1 MELIL
6 SLIGTITGVIALIAT
21 IVIQFRYERLSVE
34 QERKNERMIAEQ
46 ERKNEERERKNEE
59 RERLLF
65 LSNVIFDTSI
75 PRESRQAFYDE
86 YIAKK
91 GNGPVVRFWLL
102 EGEKEKKAL
111 EK

>member
-6 SLIGTITGVIALIAT
+6 GWIGTITGVIALVAT
-21 IVIQFRYERLSVE
+21 VVLNYR
-34 QERKNERMIAEQ
+34 QERRQDKKDRMA
-46 ERKNEERERKNEE
+46 
-59 RERLLF
+59 F

-86 YIAKK
+86 YIGKG
-91 GNGPVVRFWLL
+91 GNGPVVRFWLS
-102 EGEKEKKAL
+102 EGEKEKKLL

>member
-6 SLIGTITGVIALIAT
+6 GLIGTITGVIALMAT
-21 IVIQFRYERLSVE
+21 IVIQFRYERISAK
-34 QERKNERMIAEQ
+34 QERRS
-46 ERKNEERERKNEE
+46 EE

-91 GNGPVVRFWLL
+91 GNGPVIRFWLL

-111 EK
+111 EKNP

>member
-6 SLIGTITGVIALIAT
+6 GWIGTITGVLGLISSVVMG
-21 IVIQFRYERLSVE
+21 VILARR
-34 QERKNERMIAEQ
+34 QEHWQDKKDRMA
-46 ERKNEERERKNEE
+46 
-59 RERLLF
+59 F

-86 YIAKK
+86 YIGKG
-91 GNGPVVRFWLL
+91 GNGPVVRFWLS

>member
-1 MELIL
+1 
-6 SLIGTITGVIALIAT
+6 LIGTITGVIALIAT
-21 IVIQFRYERLSVE
+21 VVIQYRYERIS
-34 QERKNERMIAEQ
+34 AEQ
-46 ERKNEERERKNEE
+46 ERKNAE
-59 RERLLF
+59 RERLSF
-65 LSNVIFDTSI
+65 LSNVIFDTTI

>member
-6 SLIGTITGVIALIAT
+6 GLIGTITAVVALVT
-21 IVIQFRYERLSVE
+21 TLVLNHR
-34 QERKNERMIAEQ
+34 QERRQDKKDRQA
-46 ERKNEERERKNEE
+46 
-59 RERLLF
+59 F
-65 LSNVIFDTSI
+65 LSNVIFDATI

-86 YIAKK
+86 YIGMG
-91 GNGPVVRFWLL
+91 GNGPVVRFWLS

>member
-1 MELIL
+1 MALIL
-6 SLIGTITGVIALIAT
+6 GLIGTLTGVIALIAT
-21 IVIQFRYERLSVE
+21 IVIQHRYEQLSAA
-34 QERKNERMIAEQ
+34 QERKS
-46 ERKNEERERKNEE
+46 EE

-65 LSNVIFDTSI
+65 LASVIFDTDI

-91 GNGPVVRFWLL
+91 GNGPVVKFWLL
-102 EGEKEKKAL
+102 EGEKGKKAL

>member
-6 SLIGTITGVIALIAT
+6 GWIGTITGVIALVAT
-21 IVIQFRYERLSVE
+21 VVLNHR
-34 QERKNERMIAEQ
+34 QERRQDKKDRMA
-46 ERKNEERERKNEE
+46 
-59 RERLLF
+59 F

-86 YIAKK
+86 YIGKG
-91 GNGPVVRFWLL
+91 GNGPVVRFWLS